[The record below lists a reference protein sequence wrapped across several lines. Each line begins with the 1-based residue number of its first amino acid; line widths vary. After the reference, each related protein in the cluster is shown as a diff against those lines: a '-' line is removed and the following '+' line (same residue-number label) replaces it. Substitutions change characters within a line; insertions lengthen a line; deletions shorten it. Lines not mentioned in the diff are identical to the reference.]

1 MLQST
6 CSKSLD
12 KIRHDFS
19 IRKKYK
25 FCDVMENLR
34 TIFLVHCYVPNDWM
48 IGTVF
53 TKEKQNI
60 EHISILACIGKIL
73 FKRCFHDYKTVWS
86 VHEVIDGENNC
97 AGMESKKQDSE

>member
-1 MLQST
+1 MW
-6 CSKSLD
+6 
-12 KIRHDFS
+12 FS

-53 TKEKQNI
+53 TKEKQYI
-60 EHISILACIGKIL
+60 EQISIIACIGKIL

-97 AGMESKKQDSE
+97 AGMESKRTGFGVVSCWSRPLISS